1 MELIT
6 GVGPKCFVLAHLA
19 NEIAPCKLIQDSL
32 ATLDSTL
39 WIQDST
45 TRQQQQCIYLKK
57 YNYKVYNTL
66 CPANSYY
73 SIPGRTRL

>member
-32 ATLDSTL
+32 AILDSTL

-45 TRQQQQCIYLKK
+45 TTTMCLFVIIKFAILYVLQIAIML
-57 YNYKVYNTL
+57 
-66 CPANSYY
+66 
-73 SIPGRTRL
+73 I

>member
-1 MELIT
+1 MYNDVINQNFKARRVKRGTIT
-6 GVGPKCFVLAHLA
+6 GVGPKCFVHAHLA

-45 TRQQQQCIYLKK
+45 TTTTTTTTTMYLFKE
-57 YNYKVYNTL
+57 
-66 CPANSYY
+66 
-73 SIPGRTRL
+73 I

>member
-45 TRQQQQCIYLKK
+45 TTTMCLFKK
-57 YNYKVYNTL
+57 NIIIKFAILYVL
-66 CPANSYY
+66 QIA
-73 SIPGRTRL
+73 IMLI